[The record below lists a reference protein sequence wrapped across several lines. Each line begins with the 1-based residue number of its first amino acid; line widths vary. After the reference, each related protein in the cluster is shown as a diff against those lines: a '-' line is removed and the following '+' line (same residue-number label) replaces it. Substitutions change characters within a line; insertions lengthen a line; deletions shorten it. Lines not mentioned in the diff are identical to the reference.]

1 MTHSFAT
8 LMDHKLQLMIGL
20 VAFAFAALYAAAQLN
35 AQGTTAT
42 ADFSTAARA
51 EVRDGQGQVVLSGDF
66 QRVEEED
73 DDIERKAVLAP
84 AGGDA
89 DAAGD
94 AEVEFSADAPAEQEV
109 EFAVR
114 NVTPG
119 AALTFV
125 IDGVNVATATA
136 DARGRAE
143 VELVVR
149 TPASAAGR

>member
-1 MTHSFAT
+1 MTRKQRFILPA
-8 LMDHKLQLMIGL
+8 I
-20 VAFAFAALYAAAQLN
+20 VAFAFAATFAMVHVN
-35 AQGTTAT
+35 AQATTT
-42 ADFSTAARA
+42 TGDFSNATRA
-51 EVRDGQGQVVLSGDF
+51 EVRDAQGQIVLSGDF
-66 QRVEEED
+66 QQSDEED
-73 DDIERKAVLAP
+73 DDVERKAVLAP

-94 AEVEFSADAPAEQEV
+94 AEVEFSTDSPAEQEV

-125 IDGVNVATATA
+125 IDGVNVASATA
-136 DARGRAE
+136 DSRGRAE

-149 TPASAAGR
+149 TGATGR